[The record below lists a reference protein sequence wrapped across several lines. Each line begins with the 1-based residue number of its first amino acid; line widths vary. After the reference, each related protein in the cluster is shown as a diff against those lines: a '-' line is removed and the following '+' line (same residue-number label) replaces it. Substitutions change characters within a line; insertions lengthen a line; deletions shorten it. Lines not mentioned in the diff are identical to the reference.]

1 MHCDQNSIVME
12 EESIKIKGKHRI
24 HLQGLPFKPSSDQ
37 IFFYD
42 PHPDSYLSFEIENNL
57 EQIKYSLKEK
67 HFEFYC
73 FSDLAQ
79 HLTNEMVRY
88 RFPNW
93 HGQPL
98 KEVGNDLL
106 RHFLVEEDRD
116 IGASFIRLYSEYDDI
131 YSCYQLYDLDTYSL
145 ADQLEYYKSK
155 LKKEEQIMFSIASS
169 KDDTELMSVYERR
182 FNFADINFEK
192 ESSRIND
199 AIAMV
204 VKQLHQQNV
213 NEFVLRCLVPVE
225 EKLSRVVVTPDY
237 NILLPDYDSDPI
249 PLTPLPKAVFLL
261 FLRHDEGIYFKELM
275 DYREELQSI
284 YSKITNRT
292 SANVVDS
299 SLDAVTDPTKNSIN
313 EKCSR
318 IREAFVGRMDERIAQ
333 HYFITGKRGEV
344 KRITLP
350 RDLVEWQCEL

>member
-1 MHCDQNSIVME
+1 MQ

-37 IFFYD
+37 VFFYD
-42 PHPDSYLSFEIENNL
+42 PRPESYLSFEIENNL
-57 EQIKYSLKEK
+57 QQIKRSLGEK
-67 HFEFYC
+67 GFEFYC
-73 FSDLAQ
+73 FSELAQ

-93 HGQPL
+93 HGEQL
-98 KEVGNDLL
+98 KEVDNALL
-106 RHFLVEEDRD
+106 RHYLAVEDRE
-116 IGASFIRLYSEYDDI
+116 IGASFIRLYDKHDNV
-131 YSCYQLYDLDTYSL
+131 YSCFQLYDLDTYPL
-145 ADQLEYYKSK
+145 MDQLEFYKK
-155 LKKEEQIMFSIASS
+155 NLKVEDRVMYSVTSS
-169 KDDTELMSVYERR
+169 KDDEELMPVYEKR

-192 ESSRIND
+192 ESNRLND
-199 AIAMV
+199 VIAMV

-213 NEFVLRCLVPVE
+213 SEFVLRCLVPVE